1 MTLALCA
8 VPVFRTRWNTLVRCM
23 SVIPLLFVL
32 AALSRPDDHQ
42 DRVKSFQTA
51 INYMQDGKGCLS
63 IPYADLQDS
72 CQRKQNEVN
81 KLCKDSGP
89 WKCEDV
95 DPKLTQRKIETL
107 KTDRDMLKA
116 KREELDRKKS
126 SLTTDSD
133 KRDNENKIK
142 EIDDKLYQL
151 GKVQSELEREVNES
165 TKMVNDRMY
174 IGKGCRDARQ
184 SVMEVFRDAKSRAN
198 GEHHADLE
206 PLAKQLIVGWERQEP
221 GHDQAIQEAKNG
233 IEKCD
238 KVLYEI
244 GHLGRF

>member
-1 MTLALCA
+1 MKQI
-8 VPVFRTRWNTLVRCM
+8 PVRGTRWRTVLRSL
-23 SVIPLLFVL
+23 SVIPLLIVL
-32 AALSRPDDHQ
+32 AALSKPDDHQ
-42 DRVKSFQTA
+42 DRVKAFQNA

-63 IPYADLQDS
+63 IPYSDLQDS

-81 KLCKDSGP
+81 KLCKESGP

-95 DPKLTQRKIETL
+95 DPKITQRKIETL

-116 KREELDRKKS
+116 KKEELDRKKS
-126 SLTTDSD
+126 SLTNDND
-133 KRDNENKIK
+133 KRENENKIK

-151 GKVQSELEREVNES
+151 AKVQSDLEKEVSDS

-198 GEHHADLE
+198 SEHDADLE
-206 PLAKQLIVGWERQEP
+206 SLAKQLIAGWEKQEP
-221 GHDQAIQEAKNG
+221 GHDQAIQEAKTG
-233 IEKCD
+233 IDKCD
-238 KVLYEI
+238 KVLYDI